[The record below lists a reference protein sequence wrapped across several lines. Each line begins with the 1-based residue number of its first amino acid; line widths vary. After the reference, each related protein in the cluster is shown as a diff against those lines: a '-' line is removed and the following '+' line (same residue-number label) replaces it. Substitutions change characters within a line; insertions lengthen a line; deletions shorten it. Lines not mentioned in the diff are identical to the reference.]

1 MRKIFNDAVVEFMAN
16 STIERVD
23 RTIKTIKEVA
33 DIVGISDDVIE
44 DFDKEFNNLVNA
56 AEVSEEWFDKM
67 EAFEASIL
75 ATLKRRGS

>member
-1 MRKIFNDAVVEFMAN
+1 MLNITIDEFMAN
-16 STIERVD
+16 SVIERVG
-23 RTIKTIKEVA
+23 RIIETIKEVA

-44 DFDKEFNNLVNA
+44 DFDKEFDNLVNA

>member
-1 MRKIFNDAVVEFMAN
+1 MLNITIDEFMAN
-16 STIERVD
+16 SAIERVG
-23 RTIKTIKEVA
+23 RTIETIKEVA

>member
-1 MRKIFNDAVVEFMAN
+1 MLNITIDEFMAN
-16 STIERVD
+16 SVIERVG
-23 RTIKTIKEVA
+23 RTIETIKEVA

-44 DFDKEFNNLVNA
+44 EFDKEFDNLVNA

>member
-1 MRKIFNDAVVEFMAN
+1 MLNITIDEFMAN
-16 STIERVD
+16 SVIERVG
-23 RTIKTIKEVA
+23 RIIETIKEVA
-33 DIVGISDDVIE
+33 DIVGISDDVVE

-67 EAFEASIL
+67 DAFEASIL